1 MVACAEQMGRQ
12 NLYCGLLIRPCSNYV
27 FEKWCNA
34 VASGALMMNGY
45 RWHHLGLDL
54 DNLGHWAVVSS
65 GELDY

>member
-1 MVACAEQMGRQ
+1 
-12 NLYCGLLIRPCSNYV
+12 
-27 FEKWCNA
+27 
-34 VASGALMMNGY
+34 MMNGY